1 MVALTPESA
10 EATRRME
17 KARRYL
23 RLFLRD
29 TPQLN
34 RLTRKEESD
43 NELLDFAIEMT
54 ISDWNTTTPMIRPV
68 TILNFPGLFML
79 MQGCAIQLL
88 ISQGILQAR
97 NELQYNAG
105 GSSFVRS
112 NKSNYYM
119 QWAIN
124 LQNQYELKKRNIK
137 IQQNIRSGWGGVNS
151 EYDRIGYSW

>member
-1 MVALTPESA
+1 MVAVSPETS
-10 EATRRME
+10 EVTRRWE

-23 RLFLRD
+23 RLFTRD

-43 NELLDFAIEMT
+43 NEMFDFALEMA
-54 ISDWNTTTPMIRPV
+54 ISDWNSTTPILGAV
-68 TILNFPGLFML
+68 TIQNFPSLFLL
-79 MQGCAIQLL
+79 MQGAAIQLL

-137 IQQNIRSGWGGVNS
+137 IQQNISRGWGGVHS
-151 EYDRIGYSW
+151 EYDRIGYAW

>member
-1 MVALTPESA
+1 MVAAVPESA

-23 RLFLRD
+23 RLFLQD
-29 TPQLN
+29 TPELN
-34 RLTRKEESD
+34 RLIRKKESEAD
-43 NELLDFAIEMT
+43 LIDFAIEMT
-54 ISDWNTTTPMIRPV
+54 ISDWNATTPMLYPV
-68 TILNFPGLFML
+68 SIENFPSLYML
-79 MQGCAIQLL
+79 MMGASIQILV
-88 ISQGILQAR
+88 SQGILQAR

-105 GSSFVRS
+105 GSSFLRS

-137 IQQNIRSGWGGVNS
+137 IQQNVSRGWGGVSS
-151 EYDRIGYSW
+151 EYDRIGYAW